1 MSLAEL
7 LGEFVSSAD
16 DLVAIYRLLGMRGR
30 EEGDAG

>member
-16 DLVAIYRLLGMRGR
+16 DLVTIHRLLGIRGR
-30 EEGDAG
+30 DDGSA